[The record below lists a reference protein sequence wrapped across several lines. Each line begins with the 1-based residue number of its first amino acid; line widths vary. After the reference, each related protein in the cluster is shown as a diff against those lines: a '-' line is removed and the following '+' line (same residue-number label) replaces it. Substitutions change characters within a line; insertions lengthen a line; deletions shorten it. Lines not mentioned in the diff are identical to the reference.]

1 MHFGLVVSHTKSRSL
16 FGHKSLKASVQW
28 TTLKM
33 HHNEVIEHHF
43 QDQFAWVCVR
53 LWMMNLEEKKW
64 LIASS
69 LEFAK
74 KIFAGWATFEK
85 RKKKD
90 MKDKTWMMVRVV
102 SGFFVWCENL
112 FAFRLCK
119 TLEGEEYVERRCLIT
134 SLELF
139 CFSAKNFWVYW
150 HLLCRSFTLQA
161 WGCTSSDRRCYKSF
175 SFPKTDYPTFKSS
188 FTSLFLLVFSLRS
201 C

>member
-119 TLEGEEYVERRCLIT
+119 TLEGGRICGKEMSYYIARTILLQCEEFLG
-134 SLELF
+134 
-139 CFSAKNFWVYW
+139 
-150 HLLCRSFTLQA
+150 LLTFAL
-161 WGCTSSDRRCYKSF
+161 
-175 SFPKTDYPTFKSS
+175 PKLYAS
-188 FTSLFLLVFSLRS
+188 SLRLYLDWPTMLQKLFVP
-201 C
+201 